1 MDVGQVGYHDTKL
14 EHFAHNVPKDKLLL
28 KKIQKTM
35 KEEFPDLKAVYEQRL
50 QSEKSQR

>member
-14 EHFAHNVPKDKLLL
+14 EHFAHNVQKDKLLL

-35 KEEFPDLKAVYEQRL
+35 KEEFPNLKDVYENRL
-50 QSEKSQR
+50 QSEKF